1 MFKDKLKI
9 KVMQEKILE
18 AFENLGFK
26 MQPAESAGFIFEYE
40 GNKFLY
46 MSHNND
52 EEFFSISLPS
62 FYDFEEDNATIY
74 NALSEKINS
83 TLKYVKAYT
92 LGNSMWLFYERELLG
107 EDDFEKLIYHMIM
120 HLDAALL
127 FARRTIDELEALPK
141 EGEEENEDDT
151 TDDNNE

>member
-1 MFKDKLKI
+1 MFKDKLKL

-92 LGNSMWLFYERELLG
+92 LGNSMWLF
-107 EDDFEKLIYHMIM
+107 
-120 HLDAALL
+120 
-127 FARRTIDELEALPK
+127 TSVSC
-141 EGEEENEDDT
+141 
-151 TDDNNE
+151 